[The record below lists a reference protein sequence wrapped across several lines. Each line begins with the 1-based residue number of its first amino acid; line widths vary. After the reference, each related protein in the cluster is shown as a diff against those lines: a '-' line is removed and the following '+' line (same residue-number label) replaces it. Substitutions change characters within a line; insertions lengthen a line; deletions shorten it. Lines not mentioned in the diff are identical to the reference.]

1 MILDTNSKK
10 LISVFQSAGFKAYAV
25 GGCVRDSIMDLP
37 FSDVD
42 IAVSCTPDVTESVLT
57 QNDIRFYETGLR
69 HGTVT
74 AVVDGK
80 PYEIT
85 TFRTESGYADNRH
98 PDSVSFVTDIE
109 SDLSRRDFTIN
120 AMAYND
126 ADGVVD
132 IFGGRDDINAK
143 LIRAVGDADLRF
155 NEDALRILRALRFS
169 ATLDFAIEKS
179 TAASILKNKNLIK
192 NVARE
197 RITEELKKL
206 ICGIGACR
214 VITDYYEVFN
224 VIFDADYD
232 EKQYFAASKIISSM
246 PLDVS
251 LRLAALFKTLE
262 PDFAKIKKSV
272 VLSNEQLDR
281 IKNIYNC
288 TFEYKTL
295 NKKKIKRIMSEIGY
309 AKAFDVFAFHKNAA
323 ALRYARQILDNGEPY
338 LLSHLAINGDDLL
351 KNGFVGKEIKLTLQK
366 ALDAVIDEKI
376 ENTKENILD
385 YVLKK

>member
-57 QNDIRFYETGLR
+57 QNDIHFYETGLK

-109 SDLSRRDFTIN
+109 SDLSRRDFTVN

-169 ATLDFAIEKS
+169 ATLDFTIEKS

-309 AKAFDVFAFHKNAA
+309 AKAFDVFTFHKNAA